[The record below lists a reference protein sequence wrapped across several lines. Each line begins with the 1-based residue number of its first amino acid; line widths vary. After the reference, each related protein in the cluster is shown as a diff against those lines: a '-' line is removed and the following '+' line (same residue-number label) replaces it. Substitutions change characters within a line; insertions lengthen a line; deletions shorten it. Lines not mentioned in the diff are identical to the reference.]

1 MGVKE
6 HYENHLGNI
15 YSWMAGD
22 FNTAQTVQ
30 ETFFSTNGILPN
42 TSKVAIDL
50 GAGHGLQ
57 SISLAKLGFEV
68 YAVDFNH
75 QLLEELKQNA
85 QALSVRVVADDVL
98 NFLEHTSQLAGVIV
112 CMGDTLT
119 HLESHEQVVSLIQL
133 AEKKLVR
140 GGKLIL
146 SFRDLTRK
154 LAGEQRFIPVRSD
167 DNRILTCFLEYFP
180 DRVMVHDILHE
191 KIDGRWCQRVSA
203 YAKLRLDE
211 SMVTSLLE
219 QNKFRII
226 SSQTINRMIYL
237 IAEK

>member
-15 YSWMAGD
+15 YSWMTGD
-22 FNTAQTVQ
+22 FDTAQSLQ
-30 ETFFSTNGILPN
+30 ETFFSTNGITAHTN
-42 TSKVAIDL
+42 NIAIDL

-57 SISLAKLGFEV
+57 TISLAKLGFEV
-68 YAVDFNH
+68 YAVDLNR
-75 QLLEELKQNA
+75 QLLETLEQNA
-85 QALSVRVVADDVL
+85 RSLNVHVVEDDLL
-98 NFLEHTSQLAGVIV
+98 NYLEHTPQCAAVIV

-119 HLESHEQVVSLIQL
+119 HLESYEHVASLVQL
-133 AEKKLVR
+133 AEKKLMR

-146 SFRDLTRK
+146 SFRDLTNK
-154 LAGEQRFIPVRSD
+154 LVGEQRFIRVRSD

-191 KIDGRWCQRVSA
+191 KVDGVWQQRVSA
-203 YAKLRLDE
+203 YPKLRLDE
-211 SMVTSLLE
+211 SMVTTLL
-219 QNKFRII
+219 QRHYLKII
-226 SSQTINRMIYL
+226 SSQTINRMICL